1 MSTLTPATDLNA
13 LSLDELFCELIWLE
27 DQQPQTRLIKD
38 AFVKCWNAIADRQAR
53 IADWNDFLA
62 G

>member
-1 MSTLTPATDLNA
+1 MTTLTPATDLNA
-13 LSLDELFCELIWLE
+13 LSLDELFCELCWLE
-27 DQQPQTRLIKD
+27 EQPQTRQIND
-38 AFVKCWNAIADRQAR
+38 AHLKCWNAIADRQAR

>member
-1 MSTLTPATDLNA
+1 MTTLTPATDLNA
-13 LSLDELFCELIWLE
+13 LSLDELFCELFWME
-27 DQQPQTRLIKD
+27 EQPQTRQIKE
-38 AFVKCWNAIADRQAR
+38 AHLKCWNAIADRQAR